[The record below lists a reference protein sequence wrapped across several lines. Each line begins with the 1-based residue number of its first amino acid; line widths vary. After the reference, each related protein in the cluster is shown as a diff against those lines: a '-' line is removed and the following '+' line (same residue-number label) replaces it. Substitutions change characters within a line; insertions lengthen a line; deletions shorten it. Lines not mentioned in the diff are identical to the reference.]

1 MTSNLLEIVFKDEL
15 SELTERYQQYKYL
28 LNRIMTEASQ
38 SEFSD
43 LKPFQEKILKRVKYI
58 HENMIAIGLRLEEL
72 KLQNTLLLS
81 KN

>member
-1 MTSNLLEIVFKDEL
+1 MTSNLLELVFEDEI
-15 SELTERYQQYKYL
+15 SQLTERYKHYKVL

-43 LKPFQEKILKRVKYI
+43 IKPFQEKILKRVKYI

-72 KLQNTLLLS
+72 KLSNSLLLS
-81 KN
+81 K